1 MTISIITPTFN
12 SVATLRDTL
21 ESVARQLH
29 AEVEHIIVDG
39 GSNDGTLDIVR
50 EFPHVAR
57 VISEPDEGLYD
68 AINKGI
74 RAASG
79 EVVGVLNSDDFY
91 AHSGVLSII
100 ARAFEQ
106 ETTDCIYGDVVY
118 VQPEDT
124 SKIIRHYS
132 SRHFHPRKFALGFM
146 PAHPT
151 FYLKKECYQRYGLHN
166 TQYKIAAD
174 FELLLRMLYIHRL
187 KYTYI
192 NQALVHMRAGGISNA
207 SVQNRMLINKE
218 ILRACQEHKVHT
230 SKTRLYLRYF
240 RKAFEFVR
248 PLKRRNIF

>member
-240 RKAFEFVR
+240 RKAFEVVR